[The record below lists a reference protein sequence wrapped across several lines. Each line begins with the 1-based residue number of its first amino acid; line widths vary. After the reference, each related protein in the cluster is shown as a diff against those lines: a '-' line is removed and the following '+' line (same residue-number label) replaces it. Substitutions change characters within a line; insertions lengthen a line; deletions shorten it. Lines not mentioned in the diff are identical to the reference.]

1 MCMLLLL
8 FSIFWTEISWEKNPL
23 QPKQHCEIPQS
34 ESSGRVYENRLEADF
49 LYQDTSNLKVQIS
62 ELKERETQTYS
73 AIGVNI
79 QSSFKEVSYII
90 LQILQ
95 HCIPLP
101 FHHLDSSFCELYCRF
116 AVPHKRKKKLP
127 TNSKLNPENQQKKNR
142 ASLQNH
148 DYYLLA

>member
-34 ESSGRVYENRLEADF
+34 ESRKGRVYENRLEADF

-116 AVPHKRKKKLP
+116 AVPHKRKK
-127 TNSKLNPENQQKKNR
+127 NYQQIQSSTQKINRKKTEPPCR
-142 ASLQNH
+142 IMIITF
-148 DYYLLA
+148 